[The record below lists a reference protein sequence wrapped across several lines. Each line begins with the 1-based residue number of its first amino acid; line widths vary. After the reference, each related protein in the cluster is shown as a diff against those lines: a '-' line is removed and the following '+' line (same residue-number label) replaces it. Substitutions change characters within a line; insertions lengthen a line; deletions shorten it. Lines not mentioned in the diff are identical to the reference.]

1 MIKKFNW
8 KETKKSVFFEK
19 KKKNITLIAKK
30 NIEFLKHNSNQLNK
44 KSRVCIHKND
54 KERIHEMIVFHK
66 KGSYVR
72 PHKHLNKLESFFIIS
87 GEVTLVIFDKK
98 GIPIKKIDMGDIILE
113 KYFFIK

>member
-1 MIKKFNW
+1 M
-8 KETKKSVFFEK
+8 
-19 KKKNITLIAKK
+19 
-30 NIEFLKHNSNQLNK
+30 
-44 KSRVCIHKND
+44 RVLFYSFSGHQNHDVNKND

-98 GIPIKKIDMGDIILE
+98 GIPIKKNVFLDCFRILYFCYRIDS
-113 KYFFIK
+113 